1 MSAKISEENTF
12 WKGSIWFI
20 NSKSNN
26 LTTKLGALCGPF
38 YSSD

>member
-26 LTTKLGALCGPF
+26 L
-38 YSSD
+38 